1 MKVIAVARR
10 HLKLSLR
17 FVIRPVPA
25 SIVAALFNFAVCYF
39 SSFVLLNVPLVLW
52 GDQVGFYNAG
62 SRVVLGQL
70 PYRDY
75 FQIVPPGT
83 DLTYALLIKHFGLQL
98 WIPNLLM
105 ACLVAMTALLMTLIA
120 SHLMRGPVI
129 LLPGLLLAGIILPA
143 SMDATHHWF
152 STIAVLAA
160 VLVLLKETTLPRI
173 AAAGA
178 LCGLA
183 ACFTQTKGALA
194 IAGFTVYLIYGARR
208 HTIQPPKRWQE
219 FLLLYGAAAAVF
231 MVINA
236 YFIRAAGIGQWLFH
250 VLIYPLRYYSY
261 PSVNNWRVLIHD
273 FPEHNGIWKWVT
285 FPFLYATVPL
295 VSIMFVVTIWRRW
308 EVNRDKHWRKLLLVA
323 IAGIA
328 MFMAIAAAPSIKRL
342 GTVSPPTL
350 ILLAWLLHRPGKTA
364 TRLKLLLACVA
375 IALAVAIP
383 VRIQTKTYVF
393 LDLPAGRGAFK
404 DTALCEEYRWLL
416 ENTHPG
422 QFFFGLPPLYF
433 AFHMRNPAA
442 IEGFISSE
450 YTRPQQ
456 IFALVEALESHPV
469 PLLILRR
476 SHDFLFTKDSPSDH
490 LEPIRVYVTRNY
502 QLTKTFPT
510 GDEVWRRIG
519 APVPVVNN
527 KDADAPAKAQDHTS
541 Q

>member
-1 MKVIAVARR
+1 MKVIAAAHR
-10 HLKLSLR
+10 HLKLFLR

-25 SIVAALFNFAVCYF
+25 SIIAALFNFAVCYF
-39 SSFVLLNVPLVLW
+39 SSFVFLNVPIVLW
-52 GDQVGFYNAG
+52 GDQVGFFNAG
-62 SRVVLGQL
+62 SRIVLGQL

-75 FQIVPPGT
+75 FQIVLPGT
-83 DLTYALLIKHFGLQL
+83 DLTYALLISRFGLQL
-98 WIPNLLM
+98 WIPNLVM

-120 SHLMRGPVI
+120 SHLMRGPVV

-160 VLVLLKETTLPRI
+160 VLVLLKQTTLPRI

-194 IAGFTVYLIYGARR
+194 IAGFTVYLVYGARR
-208 HTIQPPKRWQE
+208 HTTQASKPWQE

-231 MVINA
+231 TVVNT
-236 YFIRAAGIGQWLFH
+236 YFIRAAGIGQWLFCI
-250 VLIYPLRYYSY
+250 LIYPLRYYSY
-261 PSVNNWRVLIHD
+261 PWVNNWRVLIHD
-273 FPEHNGIWKWVT
+273 FRGHTGTWRWVT

-295 VSIMFVVTIWRRW
+295 VSIMFAVAIGRRSD
-308 EVNRDKHWRKLLLVA
+308 VDRDERWRKLLLVA

-328 MFMAIAAAPSIKRL
+328 MFLAIAAAPSIKRL

-350 ILLAWLLHRPGKTA
+350 ILLAWLLHQPGKTA

-383 VRIQTKTYVF
+383 MRIQTKTYVC
-393 LDLPAGRGAFK
+393 LDLPAGRAAFA
-404 DTALCEEYRWLL
+404 DTALYEEYRWLL
-416 ENTHPG
+416 GNTHPG

-433 AFHMRNPAA
+433 AFHLRNPAA
-442 IEGFISSE
+442 IEGFHASE

-456 IFALVEALESHPV
+456 ISALVEALESHPV

-476 SHDFLFTKDSPSDH
+476 SRDFLFAKDSPSDH

-510 GDEVWRRIG
+510 GDEVWRRNETP
-519 APVPVVNN
+519 APVVNN
-527 KDADAPAKAQDHTS
+527 KNADAPAKVQGPTN